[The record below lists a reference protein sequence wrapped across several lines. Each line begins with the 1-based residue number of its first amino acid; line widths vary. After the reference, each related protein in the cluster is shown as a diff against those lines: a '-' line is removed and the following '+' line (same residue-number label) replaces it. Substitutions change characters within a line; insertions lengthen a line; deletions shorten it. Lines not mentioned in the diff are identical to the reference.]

1 MEKKLIEKIKGTI
14 KNIYVPDVYENG
26 MPLPEDYVDRLCF
39 EIETEK
45 GIIKV
50 LEERYSK
57 CAGLFVGNE
66 VIVLKNAVIC
76 DYNEFIDL
84 LKEYIDLNYEK
95 YDEKFR
101 KGIFDKYYCTK
112 SEFVSNPKSIIKYN
126 IEI

>member
-50 LEERYSK
+50 LE
-57 CAGLFVGNE
+57 
-66 VIVLKNAVIC
+66 VIC